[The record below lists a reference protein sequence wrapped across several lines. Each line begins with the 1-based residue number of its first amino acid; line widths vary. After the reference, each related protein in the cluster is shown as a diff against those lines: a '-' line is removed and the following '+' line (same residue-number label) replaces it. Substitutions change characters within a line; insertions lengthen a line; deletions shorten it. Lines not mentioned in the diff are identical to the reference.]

1 MIKVG
6 EKEAA
11 ERGMTIGQTEFAT
24 SKLRVIARFIQ
35 ENSEQLGDVS
45 IEADFFRDQNVS
57 GVSVPRNLK
66 SEVQSLLS
74 LISKLYQG
82 LELIKVHIY
91 QDKVLKTLGKDLTKT
106 LASLALS
113 DFLIL
118 GVQNPEVCALL
129 ESTIIQLDAV
139 ET

>member
-1 MIKVG
+1 MMPIWGSKVIKVG
-6 EKEAA
+6 EKETA
-11 ERGMTIGQTEFAT
+11 ERGMTIGQTDLAT
-24 SKLRVIARFIQ
+24 SKLRVISRFIQ
-35 ENSEQLGDVS
+35 ENSKQLGDVS

-57 GVSVPRNLK
+57 GVWVPKNLS

-106 LASLALS
+106 LSSFVLS

-118 GVQNPEVCALL
+118 GV
-129 ESTIIQLDAV
+129 
-139 ET
+139 

>member
-1 MIKVG
+1 
-6 EKEAA
+6 
-11 ERGMTIGQTEFAT
+11 
-24 SKLRVIARFIQ
+24 
-35 ENSEQLGDVS
+35 
-45 IEADFFRDQNVS
+45 VS
-57 GVSVPRNLK
+57 GVSVPKNLK

-106 LASLALS
+106 LAGLVLS

-118 GVQNPEVCALL
+118 GV
-129 ESTIIQLDAV
+129 
-139 ET
+139 